1 MIRTE
6 ESGRLRVVRLDRPDR
21 RNALDR
27 EGLGALEATISTA
40 TEPVIYLTGTGP
52 AFCAGADLDVVES
65 LDGDP
70 EAAEEFARAGQSAL
84 NAIETAE
91 SVVVAGVDGPA
102 RGGGVELTLA
112 ADIRIG
118 TPDASFAEPGVSM
131 GIFGAWGG
139 TRRLP
144 RAVGETNA
152 LDLSLSGRTVDGR
165 EARSMGLVSRITD
178 DPRSV
183 AEEVAAHDPAAL
195 RTVKHLVRS
204 QRGQDE
210 QEDREAT
217 AFAALLEDGLE

>member
-6 ESGRLRVVRLDRPDR
+6 ESGRLRVVRLDRPGQ

-65 LDGDP
+65 LAGDP
-70 EAAEEFARAGQSAL
+70 DAAEEFARAGQSAL
-84 NAIETAE
+84 DTIETAD

-102 RGGGVELTLA
+102 RGGGVELALA
-112 ADIRIG
+112 ADIRIA
-118 TPDASFAEPGVSM
+118 TPDASFAEAGVSM

-152 LDLSLSGRTVDGR
+152 LDLSLSGRTVDAR

-183 AEEVAAHDPAAL
+183 AEEVASHDPAAL
-195 RTVKHLVRS
+195 RAVKHLLRE

-210 QEDREAT
+210 QEAREAA
-217 AFAALLEDGLE
+217 AFAELLDDGLA